1 MTAPAPTIINILAT
15 LLATDEGEIRVAGFD
30 VRREPTGVRVAI
42 GVTGQF
48 SARRLDPPSSSS
60 PCRSPVG

>member
-48 SARRLDPPSSSS
+48 SA
-60 PCRSPVG
+60 